1 MKLPGI
7 KTLSAVFTDAK
18 QARKILEMDRYALAE
33 LPAGKARIDGCYNP
47 PKTYDVRMHC
57 LNAIEPGLYGVEAL
71 EHGNDDVYSSYAD
84 YLNTGD
90 VYAPTLI
97 YWSGR
102 YRVQSVGDF
111 VEALERQGIKFK

>member
-1 MKLPGI
+1 MKLPSI

-18 QARKILEMDRYALAE
+18 QARKILEMTRADLAE
-33 LPAGKARIDGCYNP
+33 LPAGKARIAGCYNP
-47 PKTYDVRMHC
+47 SKTYDVRMHC
-57 LNAIEPGLYGVEAL
+57 LNAIGPGLFGVEAI
-71 EHGNDDVYSSYAD
+71 ESSDGLYAD

-102 YRVQSVGDF
+102 YRVQSVGGF
-111 VEALERQGIKFK
+111 VEALERQGIKFN

>member
-1 MKLPGI
+1 MTKLPSI

-18 QARKILEMDRYALAE
+18 QARKILEMSRYDLAE
-33 LPAGKARIDGCYNP
+33 LPAGKARIDSCYNP

-57 LNAIEPGLYGVEAL
+57 LNALESGLHGVEGI
-71 EHGNDDVYSSYAD
+71 ESSDGLYAD

-111 VEALERQGIKFK
+111 VEALERQGIRFN